1 MTRRQNGTF
10 LPGFSPGKPRGVRN
24 RLAHR
29 IFTDALDHW
38 CSPEVS
44 NKDGKAKGAIALE
57 LLYRERPAEYCR
69 LMASLLP
76 RQFEHSAAEL
86 NLPDEELDELLV
98 SLRRRMIEQRTIE
111 RCEATPVLTVVKK
124 PEPVQ

>member
-1 MTRRQNGTF
+1 MTRRSNGTF

-29 IFTDALDHW
+29 IFTDALEHW
-38 CSPEVS
+38 CSPEIS
-44 NKDGKAKGAIALE
+44 NKDGKAKGAVALE

-76 RQFEHSAAEL
+76 RQLEWTAAEL
-86 NLPDEELDELLV
+86 NLPDEELDELII
-98 SLRRRMIEQRTIE
+98 SLRRRMEEQRAVA
-111 RCEATPVLTVVKK
+111 RHEAVPMLTVKVAR
-124 PEPVQ
+124 